1 MLKAYVYLCWFSF
14 RPHSVVVYLGREQF
28 VEDSFLHFSEVFL
41 GRREAGE
48 CVREEGGREDEL
60 VDSVTEAVTLA
71 GHDSDVVTS
80 DGVNIRHQP
89 LSG

>member
-1 MLKAYVYLCWFSF
+1 M
-14 RPHSVVVYLGREQF
+14 
-28 VEDSFLHFSEVFL
+28 
-41 GRREAGE
+41 
-48 CVREEGGREDEL
+48 REEGGREDEL

-80 DGVNIRHQP
+80 DGVNIRHRP